1 MICHLSFAS
10 VSKCRYLPLCLNI
23 DVSQQKNP
31 VVGIVS
37 SVVSHSVIHALFA
50 TLKQSSCS
58 KIHFLGG
65 YRQGAG
71 GQEVDE
77 IEKLGFK

>member
-1 MICHLSFAS
+1 M
-10 VSKCRYLPLCLNI
+10 NI

-31 VVGIVS
+31 VVGIVP

-50 TLKQSSCS
+50 SQLWS
-58 KIHFLGG
+58 KVPVQRFIAYYLGG